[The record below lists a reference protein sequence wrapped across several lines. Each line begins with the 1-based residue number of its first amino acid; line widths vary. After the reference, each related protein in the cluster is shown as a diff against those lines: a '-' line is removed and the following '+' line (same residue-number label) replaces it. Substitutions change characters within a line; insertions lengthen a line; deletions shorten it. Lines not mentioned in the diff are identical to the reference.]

1 MFRKKRLDDVCHGKV
16 VVDAKV
22 VNKGD
27 TPNLIAGHKLEA
39 AIEQL
44 VLQASDQVDLFLL
57 PGVAFDR
64 PGRLLACDRGKSCS
78 SEGGKS
84 RQIKQK
90 DKKCNLQSELMAAK
104 STAAQQ

>member
-44 VLQASDQVDLFLL
+44 
-57 PGVAFDR
+57 GVAFDR
-64 PGRLLACDRGKSCS
+64 PRKRLACDRGKSCS